1 MSLCPEQD
9 FNIKFIEYEIYF
21 AAEKVK
27 GSAKKFFEL
36 DPTESL
42 AENLSGKC
50 VVEFPI
56 IFVVLKDH
64 AYNFEIVAPGTHFIC
79 YFT

>member
-1 MSLCPEQD
+1 MR
-9 FNIKFIEYEIYF
+9 
-21 AAEKVK
+21 
-27 GSAKKFFEL
+27 GSARKFFEL

-50 VVEFPI
+50 IVEFPI

-64 AYNFEIVAPGTHFIC
+64 AYNFEIITPGS
-79 YFT
+79 YN